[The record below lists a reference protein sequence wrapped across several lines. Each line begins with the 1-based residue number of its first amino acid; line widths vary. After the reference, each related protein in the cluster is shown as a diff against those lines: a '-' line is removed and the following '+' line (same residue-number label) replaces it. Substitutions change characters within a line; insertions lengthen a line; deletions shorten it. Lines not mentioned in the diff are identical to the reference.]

1 VTGRADAAALA
12 FRITAMTDRL
22 NRIKAGGG
30 DAGVLAA
37 GLAGAL
43 AAADQ
48 WLAETATGN
57 TLGELRFTRAQA
69 ASELL
74 GAIEASLA
82 EVTP

>member
-1 VTGRADAAALA
+1 VSASEAARVADRIARLAGRLE
-12 FRITAMTDRL
+12 T
-22 NRIKAGGG
+22 IKAGGG

-43 AAADQ
+43 TVASGWVSDSDT
-48 WLAETATGN
+48 ETVFAH
-57 TLGELRFTRAQA
+57 LRFSRAQA